1 MFEKKCFIEFAGK
14 EKGYI
19 FATAFG
25 REGSGNWNDMLKN
38 SVADP
43 LGTVRVSYLGI
54 VQGSEKVILPVS
66 LEKTFSKK
74 TSEKFGRIKK
84 SIYLCI
90 RFPIKTE
97 AEKKRDLW

>member
-1 MFEKKCFIEFAGK
+1 
-14 EKGYI
+14 
-19 FATAFG
+19 
-25 REGSGNWNDMLKN
+25 MLKN

-43 LGTVRVSYLGI
+43 LWAVRVSYLGI

-66 LEKTFSKK
+66 LKNFFEK
-74 TSEKFGRIKK
+74 TSEKFGRMKK

-97 AEKKRDLW
+97 AKKEERSLIDFR

>member
-1 MFEKKCFIEFAGK
+1 MEFAGK
-14 EKGYI
+14 EKGYT

-43 LGTVRVSYLGI
+43 LWTVRVSYLGI

>member
-1 MFEKKCFIEFAGK
+1 
-14 EKGYI
+14 
-19 FATAFG
+19 
-25 REGSGNWNDMLKN
+25 MLKN

-43 LGTVRVSYLGI
+43 LWTVRVSYLGI

-66 LEKTFSKK
+66 LKKNLFEKK
-74 TSEKFGRIKK
+74 TSEKFGRMKK

-97 AEKKRDLW
+97 AKKEERSLIDFR

>member
-1 MFEKKCFIEFAGK
+1 MQEK
-14 EKGYI
+14 EKAI
-19 FATAFG
+19 PLQPL
-25 REGSGNWNDMLKN
+25 SGERAQVTENDMLKN

-43 LGTVRVSYLGI
+43 LWTVRVSYLGI

-66 LEKTFSKK
+66 LKKKLFRKK
-74 TSEKFGRIKK
+74 TSEKFGRMKK

-97 AEKKRDLW
+97 AEKKRDL

>member
-1 MFEKKCFIEFAGK
+1 MQEREKAIPLQPL
-14 EKGYI
+14 
-19 FATAFG
+19 
-25 REGSGNWNDMLKN
+25 SGERAQVTENDMLKN

-43 LGTVRVSYLGI
+43 LWTVRVSYLGI

-90 RFPIKTE
+90 RFPIKTG
-97 AEKKRDLW
+97 AEKKRDL

>member
-1 MFEKKCFIEFAGK
+1 
-14 EKGYI
+14 
-19 FATAFG
+19 
-25 REGSGNWNDMLKN
+25 MLKN
-38 SVADP
+38 SVLDP
-43 LGTVRVSYLGI
+43 LWTVQVSYLGI

-66 LEKTFSKK
+66 LKKKLFRKK

-97 AEKKRDLW
+97 AEKEERSLIDFR

>member
-1 MFEKKCFIEFAGK
+1 
-14 EKGYI
+14 
-19 FATAFG
+19 
-25 REGSGNWNDMLKN
+25 MLKN

-43 LGTVRVSYLGI
+43 LWTVRVSYLGI

-66 LEKTFSKK
+66 LKNFFEK
-74 TSEKFGRIKK
+74 TSEKFGRMKK

-97 AEKKRDLW
+97 AKKEERSLIDFR